1 MLKSYFQN
9 SSLGMTKEAYF
20 EMCES
25 LGSEPVESEIP
36 VDYQDLPIDAQEA
49 IQIYNKLRD
58 EWDGFNGIYM
68 GKNYAGILDI
78 FTILDV
84 PVEDRRTLFELI
96 NMIDKHRMAALAEER
111 EANKAKK

>member
-9 SSLGMTKEAYF
+9 STLSMTKDAYF

-36 VDYQDLPIDAQEA
+36 VDYHDLPVDAQEA
-49 IQIYNKLRD
+49 FQIYNKLRD
-58 EWDGFNGIYM
+58 EWDGFNGVYL

-84 PVEDRRTLFELI
+84 PVEDRRTLFELL
-96 NMIDKHRMAALAEER
+96 NMIDSHRMAAFAEQR
-111 EANKAKK
+111 ETRKSKK